1 MLGSSA
7 WTVRTGGRAEIVSA
21 DFNSITDGAFNAQDD
36 DKRVLFK
43 WTTVIAAVIVVACF
57 ATTSLLKVLGVI
69 SVSWLWVLA
78 AAVISSVIAGLVVLL
93 AAVFLAAAFV
103 SSIMNI
109 G

>member
-1 MLGSSA
+1 M
-7 WTVRTGGRAEIVSA
+7 SA
-21 DFNSITDGAFNAQDD
+21 DFNSITEDTFSSQDD

-43 WTTVIAAVIVVACF
+43 WTTVIAAVIVVVCF

-78 AAVISSVIAGLVVLL
+78 AAMIASIATGLVVSL
-93 AAVFLAAAFV
+93 AVVFLAAAFAN
-103 SSIMNI
+103 SIMSM

>member
-1 MLGSSA
+1 MS
-7 WTVRTGGRAEIVSA
+7 TEF
-21 DFNSITDGAFNAQDD
+21 DSITEDTFSSQDD

-69 SVSWLWVLA
+69 SASWLWVMA
-78 AAVISSVIAGLVVLL
+78 AAMISSIATGLVVSL
-93 AAVFLAAAFV
+93 AVVFLAAAFANSV
-103 SSIMNI
+103 MSM